1 MDILLELN
9 IGIGE
14 EFFSDE
20 FEKQVLVKC
29 IYYPM
34 YQYNKKTN
42 TNILHK
48 VKIKGIGK
56 HKNF

>member
-48 VKIKGIGK
+48 VKIKGIG
-56 HKNF
+56 